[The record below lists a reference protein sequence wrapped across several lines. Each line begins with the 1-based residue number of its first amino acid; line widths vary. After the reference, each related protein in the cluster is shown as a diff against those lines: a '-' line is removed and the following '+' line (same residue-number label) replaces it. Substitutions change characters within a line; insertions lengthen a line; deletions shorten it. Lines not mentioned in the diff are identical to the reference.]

1 MNYSNTSKII
11 KKILN
16 KVNLDCY
23 RLTPSSNSAFQLAL
37 TLKKFSVDLVL
48 DVGANEGQFALEL
61 RDFGFSGRIV
71 SFEPL
76 STAHSTLSSVAKRD
90 PLWEVYPRCAIGDKI
105 DEVSMNISR
114 NSVSSSILPMTDLH
128 SSAAPESVFLTEEKV
143 NLITL
148 DSISENYLNQ
158 AINPFLKI
166 DTQGFEWQVLDGAPK
181 LLPKLTGLVCEL
193 SLVPLYEGQ
202 RLWQD
207 VFERLEKSGFMLW
220 AIQKGFTDFRDGRT
234 LQINAIFVNSSLFPD

>member
-37 TLKKFSVDLVL
+37 ILKKFNVDLVL

-90 PLWEVYPRCAIGDKI
+90 PLWEVYSRCAIGDKI
-105 DEVSMNISR
+105 DEVSINISK
-114 NSVSSSILPMTDLH
+114 NSVSSSILPMTGLH
-128 SSAAPESVFLTEEKV
+128 SSAAPESAFLNQEKV
-143 NLITL
+143 NLFTL
-148 DSISENYLNQ
+148 DSVSQDYLKE

-166 DTQGFEWQVLDGAPK
+166 DTQGFEWQVLDGADK
-181 LLPKLTGLVCEL
+181 MLPNLKGLVCEL

-202 RLWQD
+202 HLWQD
-207 VFERLEKSGFMLW
+207 VFERLEKSGFMIW

-234 LQINAIFVNSSLFPD
+234 LQIDVIFTKI